1 MKKLI
6 LPFVALLLCMV
17 ACQKEDL
24 NLLTLE
30 VEHFASDAKMH
41 IDEWDFAVWDDGDTV
56 WLNENPRRVTVDNAN
71 HRATISAQDIYSS
84 YYASYPYVT
93 RETGT
98 SVAKSYTISLPE
110 VQEYEEVDGRQKV
123 ASPMFAFGTNDN
135 PTLKFRNIG
144 SVLAVKV
151 LNNTYGPIQVY
162 SISVTSDDQNLWG
175 ENSFRVA
182 DINDDL
188 ALNSLINGGRT
199 VTLMCDGGV
208 EVPAEGKVFYIALPT
223 ISNTHLTIKVD
234 DGYGIYTRAQT
245 NNTATFNRNTLHQ
258 VPFSASDDICES
270 YAARPNII
278 KYTATS
284 KLDGF
289 EANTSVWG
297 KTVLLHDYNEI
308 SGKGTI
314 SFSSDITEIPE
325 RAFYERVTLLSIIL
339 PESVEAIRRFAF
351 YCCNSLAS
359 VSMPESVETIER
371 YSFYW
376 CSSLHSVSMPSVTSV
391 GQWAFAYCNAL
402 TTLNLPS
409 VTMIEE
415 KAFYKSGIQTITFG
429 PNLSELGLE
438 LFASCTNIT
447 DIYCKAQTPPSCA
460 SDLLREAHSFTN
472 MNCSPALHVPAGKA
486 DAYTRTFPWTHFS
499 RNTSED
505 CPTD

>member
-56 WLNENPRRVTVDNAN
+56 YLNENPRRVTVDNTN

-297 KTVLLHDYNEI
+297 KTVLLHDYNET

-325 RAFYERVTLLSIIL
+325 YAFEGTPLSSIKL
-339 PESVEAIRRFAF
+339 PESVERIECFAF
-351 YCCNSLAS
+351 IGCGSLAS
-359 VSMPESVETIER
+359 VSMPGVKT
-371 YSFYW
+371 
-376 CSSLHSVSMPSVTSV
+376 V
-391 GQWAFAYCNAL
+391 GVWAFGECPAL
-402 TTLNLPS
+402 TTVNLPS
-409 VTMIEE
+409 VTRIDAN
-415 KAFYKSGIQTITFG
+415 AFSSTGIKTITFG
-429 PNLSELGLE
+429 SNLGSLGIGIFGNCKTIE
-438 LFASCTNIT
+438 HV
-447 DIYCKAQTPPSCA
+447 YCKAQNVPT
-460 SDLLREAHSFTN
+460 SDIVVDPTQSITGDDTKHCFTGIR
-472 MNCSPALHVPAGKA
+472 CSPILHVPSGSGY
-486 DAYTRTFPWTHFS
+486 AYAHNNIWSIVFGVYVGPGTRIL
-499 RNTSED
+499 ED